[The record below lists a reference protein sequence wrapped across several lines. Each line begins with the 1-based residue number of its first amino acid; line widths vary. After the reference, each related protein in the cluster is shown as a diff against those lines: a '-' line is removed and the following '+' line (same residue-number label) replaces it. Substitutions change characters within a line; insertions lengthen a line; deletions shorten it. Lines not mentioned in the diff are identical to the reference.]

1 MRRHCLWG
9 FQYDRVGVELRH
21 RLGVERLIWATDFPH
36 QESEWPNS
44 LSMIE
49 RNFSGVPENEKQ
61 LMIRDNAVRFF
72 HLESRSTNG
81 VARGAQVASPA

>member
-21 RLGVERLIWATDFPH
+21 RMGADRLIWATDFPH

-49 RNFSGVPENEKQ
+49 RNFAGVPDEEKRM
-61 LMIRDNAVRFF
+61 MIRDNALRFF
-72 HLESRSTNG
+72 RLESRSDTREL
-81 VARGAQVASPA
+81 VSTSAS